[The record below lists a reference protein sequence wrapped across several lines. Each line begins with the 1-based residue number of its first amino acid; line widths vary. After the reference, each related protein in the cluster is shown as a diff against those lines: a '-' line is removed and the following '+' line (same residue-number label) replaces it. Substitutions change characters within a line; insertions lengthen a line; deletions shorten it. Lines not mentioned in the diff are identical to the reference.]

1 MLVCSSCR
9 SPLADGTTHCPRCGP
24 GSLALFSGEHLAA
37 MPDGRTPPSGREQ
50 ALARALGRHYRVVRL
65 LGRGGFA
72 EVYEV
77 RDDDLH
83 RRLAVKV
90 LRDDIPWSSAT
101 LARFKQEA
109 RAIARLSHPNT
120 LPIHFV
126 GEADGLVFYVMPY
139 CEGRTLTEILRGEG
153 ALSVRRALAI
163 AEPILETLQHAHE
176 HGLVHRDVKPDN
188 ILIEN
193 ATGRPLLVD
202 FGIVKY
208 LDGPAGNTQT
218 GFIVGTPLYMSP
230 EQALGRGDVDARTD
244 VYGMGVVLFQMLTGA
259 PPFSGADSQEIVT
272 RHLHDAVPVATLSRD
287 RVPPWLS
294 AVIVRCLAKHP
305 DDRYPDAR
313 AVLGALRE
321 GRAAAPGTDAPGDGA
336 ARSEDETPTAA
347 MPRATRRPAGRRRGL
362 VAVGLVAAAG
372 ALWASV
378 HPRPEPTPP
387 TPARPS
393 PVGAA
398 PALLVHNRLTEPIA
412 LTYDDTGFTIGAAD
426 SVRLPLRAGQ
436 ALDARWAMVRPAASD
451 GRMLGAAL
459 EGSIVRDEVR
469 DEVRGEAI
477 AVGRRTPMALAHRRE
492 RLAPPGPGCGRHR
505 PGQHGMRLPHRARR
519 LAPPGLL
526 HRRPGKPRPRPRRR
540 RRRRSVRSRS
550 GAGGLGH
557 RGGRHPGHRRLA
569 RPARNARHAAAPGGP
584 AARSAQGISAR
595 PLMTLADRNAVTP
608 PPPPAGPGVARVA
621 VFLLVLLIAAAGAG
635 VYLLLRPRLEFTN
648 TLAAPVRL
656 VVGDAA
662 ARTVAPGAT
671 IRLPIARGHTLV
683 AQWELVRP
691 MSANATP
698 MGEEMRGSTVVRE
711 PSGTVPATAA
721 SRTADGAYFAPLV
734 TNAGSQALR
743 VTVNAGLQGAVDC
756 GCAVRPGARR
766 VFIGYYRLY
775 RNSTV
780 SAWVRGLGTATFRDL
795 GPQVT
800 APDGA
805 VGLRFED
812 KDLRGN

>member
-1 MLVCSSCR
+1 VLVCSSCR
-9 SPLADGTTHCPRCGP
+9 APLADGTTHCPRCGP

-37 MPDGRTPPSGREQ
+37 TPEGRPPASGREQ

-139 CEGRTLTEILRGEG
+139 CEGRTLTEILREEG
-153 ALSVRRALAI
+153 ALSVTRALAI

-176 HGLVHRDVKPDN
+176 NGLVHRDVKPDN

-244 VYGMGVVLFQMLTGA
+244 VYGMGVVLFQMMTGA
-259 PPFSGADSQEIVT
+259 PPFGGADSREIVT

-313 AVLGALRE
+313 AVLEALRDGKGAAPALQDGRGAGPAPRD
-321 GRAAAPGTDAPGDGA
+321 GRAAH
-336 ARSEDETPTAA
+336 SEEETPTAA
-347 MPRATRRPAGRRRGL
+347 MPRAVRRPAGRRRSM
-362 VAVGLVAAAG
+362 VAVGLVAVAG

-378 HPRPEPTPP
+378 HPR
-387 TPARPS
+387 
-393 PVGAA
+393 AA
-398 PALLVHNRLTEPIA
+398 PTRPRPAVSAPVSAPTLLVRNRLTEPIA

-426 SVRLPLRAGQ
+426 SVRLPLVTGQ
-436 ALDARWAMVRPAASD
+436 SLDAHWAMVRPAAPD

-459 EGSIVRDEVR
+459 EGSIARDEVR
-469 DEVRGEAI
+469 DDVQSEATAVGEGRRWISPTVVNGSHHPVAVVVVAGRDSTECGCLIPPGDSLRLGYYPAVAGSRLRVRDSAG
-477 AVGRRTPMALAHRRE
+477 AVGRFDLDPA
-492 RLAPPGPGCGRHR
+492 
-505 PGQHGMRLPHRARR
+505 RADSATGAVVIRVTDAT
-519 LAPPGLL
+519 L
-526 HRRPGKPRPRPRRR
+526 RRPAILRRDPRRAPNRPRD
-540 RRRRSVRSRS
+540 
-550 GAGGLGH
+550 
-557 RGGRHPGHRRLA
+557 
-569 RPARNARHAAAPGGP
+569 
-584 AARSAQGISAR
+584 
-595 PLMTLADRNAVTP
+595 PLK
-608 PPPPAGPGVARVA
+608 G
-621 VFLLVLLIAAAGAG
+621 FL
-635 VYLLLRPRLEFTN
+635 
-648 TLAAPVRL
+648 PVR
-656 VVGDAA
+656 
-662 ARTVAPGAT
+662 
-671 IRLPIARGHTLV
+671 
-683 AQWELVRP
+683 
-691 MSANATP
+691 
-698 MGEEMRGSTVVRE
+698 
-711 PSGTVPATAA
+711 
-721 SRTADGAYFAPLV
+721 
-734 TNAGSQALR
+734 
-743 VTVNAGLQGAVDC
+743 
-756 GCAVRPGARR
+756 
-766 VFIGYYRLY
+766 
-775 RNSTV
+775 
-780 SAWVRGLGTATFRDL
+780 
-795 GPQVT
+795 
-800 APDGA
+800 
-805 VGLRFED
+805 
-812 KDLRGN
+812 

>member
-1 MLVCSSCR
+1 M
-9 SPLADGTTHCPRCGP
+9 
-24 GSLALFSGEHLAA
+24 
-37 MPDGRTPPSGREQ
+37 
-50 ALARALGRHYRVVRL
+50 VRL

-139 CEGRTLTEILRGEG
+139 CEGRTLTELLRGEG

-321 GRAAAPGTDAPGDGA
+321 GKAAAPGTDAL
-336 ARSEDETPTAA
+336 A
-347 MPRATRRPAGRRRGL
+347 MAPRGRRTRPRPPRCRERRDARPVAGASL

-387 TPARPS
+387 DAGPA
-393 PVGAA
+393 V
-398 PALLVHNRLTEPIA
+398 T
-412 LTYDDTGFTIGAAD
+412 
-426 SVRLPLRAGQ
+426 
-436 ALDARWAMVRPAASD
+436 
-451 GRMLGAAL
+451 
-459 EGSIVRDEVR
+459 
-469 DEVRGEAI
+469 
-477 AVGRRTPMALAHRRE
+477 HRS
-492 RLAPPGPGCGRHR
+492 
-505 PGQHGMRLPHRARR
+505 
-519 LAPPGLL
+519 
-526 HRRPGKPRPRPRRR
+526 
-540 RRRRSVRSRS
+540 RRRRSWCTTASPSRSRS
-550 GAGGLGH
+550 PTTIPASPSAP
-557 RGGRHPGHRRLA
+557 RTASASRSGRDRR
-569 RPARNARHAAAPGGP
+569 
-584 AARSAQGISAR
+584 S
-595 PLMTLADRNAVTP
+595 T
-608 PPPPAGPGVARVA
+608 PAGPWCGPPRATGACWARRSREA
-621 VFLLVLLIAAAGAG
+621 SSGT
-635 VYLLLRPRLEFTN
+635 RCETRS
-648 TLAAPVRL
+648 
-656 VVGDAA
+656 A
-662 ARTVAPGAT
+662 ARRSPWAT
-671 IRLPIARGHTLV
+671 D
-683 AQWELVRP
+683 
-691 MSANATP
+691 
-698 MGEEMRGSTVVRE
+698 
-711 PSGTVPATAA
+711 
-721 SRTADGAYFAPLV
+721 ADG
-734 TNAGSQALR
+734 S
-743 VTVNAGLQGAVDC
+743 
-756 GCAVRPGARR
+756 RPP
-766 VFIGYYRLY
+766 
-775 RNSTV
+775 S
-780 SAWVRGLGTATFRDL
+780 
-795 GPQVT
+795 
-800 APDGA
+800 
-805 VGLRFED
+805 
-812 KDLRGN
+812 